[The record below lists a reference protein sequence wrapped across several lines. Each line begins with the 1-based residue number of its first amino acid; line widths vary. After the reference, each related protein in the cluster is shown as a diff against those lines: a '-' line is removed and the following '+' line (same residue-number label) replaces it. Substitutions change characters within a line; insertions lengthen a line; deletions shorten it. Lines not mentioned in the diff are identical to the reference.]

1 LRARSK
7 ARPGIPLAVIPR
19 RRIVGAVMRY
29 LIREKLLSFGDD
41 FWIQDD
47 SGSNV
52 YLVDGR
58 AFTLLREKL
67 VLKDAAGN
75 ELGFLREKFIS
86 LRKAYEI
93 HVGGQHVATVR
104 KDLFNLFRC
113 RFTVD
118 VPGPD
123 DYEAQGSFLDHEYTF
138 RRHGRTVASVSKKWF
153 SFRDT
158 YAVEI
163 ADGEDA
169 VLLLASAVVIDQ
181 ICHDQDGGEGGH

>member
-1 LRARSK
+1 
-7 ARPGIPLAVIPR
+7 
-19 RRIVGAVMRY
+19 MRY
-29 LIREKLLSFGDD
+29 LLREKLLSLGDD

-47 SGSNV
+47 AGKQV
-52 YLVDGR
+52 YRVDGR

-67 VLKDAAGN
+67 VIKDAAGH
-75 ELGFLREKFIS
+75 ELGFLREKLIS

-93 HVGGQHVATVR
+93 HRDGRHVATVR

-138 RRHGRTVASVSKKWF
+138 TRQGRTVATVSKKWL
-153 SFRDT
+153 SLRDA
-158 YAVEI
+158 YSVDI
-163 ADGEDA
+163 ASDEDD

-181 ICHDQDGGEGGH
+181 ICHDRDGGEGGH

>member
-1 LRARSK
+1 
-7 ARPGIPLAVIPR
+7 
-19 RRIVGAVMRY
+19 MRY
-29 LIREKLLSFGDD
+29 LIREKLFSLGDD

-47 SGSNV
+47 TGRPV

-67 VLKDAAGN
+67 VIKDAAGN
-75 ELGFLREKFIS
+75 ELGFLREKLIS

-93 HVGGQHVATVR
+93 HCGGQHVATVR
-104 KDLFNLFRC
+104 KDLFNFLRC

-123 DYEAQGSFLDHEYTF
+123 DYEARGSFLDHEYTF
-138 RRHGRTVASVSKKWF
+138 TRQGRTAATVSKKWF
-153 SFRDT
+153 SLRDT

-163 ADGEDA
+163 ESDENA

-181 ICHDQDGGEGGH
+181 ICHDRDGGEGGH

>member
-1 LRARSK
+1 
-7 ARPGIPLAVIPR
+7 
-19 RRIVGAVMRY
+19 MRY
-29 LIREKLLSFGDD
+29 LIREKLFSLGDD
-41 FWIQDD
+41 FWIQDEA
-47 SGSNV
+47 GRNV
-52 YLVDGR
+52 FLIDGR

-75 ELGFLREKFIS
+75 ELGFLREQFIS

-138 RRHGRTVASVSKKWF
+138 HRHGRTVATVAKNWF

-158 YAVEI
+158 YAVDI

-181 ICHDQDGGEGGH
+181 LCHDQDGGEGRH

>member
-1 LRARSK
+1 MTDAGP
-7 ARPGIPLAVIPR
+7 A
-19 RRIVGAVMRY
+19 MRY

-41 FWIQDD
+41 FWIQDEA
-47 SGSNV
+47 GHPV

-67 VLKDAAGN
+67 VIKDAAGQ
-75 ELGFLREKFIS
+75 ELGFLREKLIS

-93 HVGGQHVATVR
+93 HCGGTHVATVR
-104 KDLFNLFRC
+104 KDLFNFLRC

-123 DYEAQGSFLDHEYTF
+123 DYEAQGSFLDHDYTF
-138 RRHGRTVASVSKKWF
+138 TRQGRTVATVSKKWLTV
-153 SFRDT
+153 RDT
-158 YAVEI
+158 YSVDI
-163 ADGEDA
+163 VPGEND

-181 ICHDQDGGEGGH
+181 ICHDKDGGEGGH